1 MQAKNSI
8 VGVVIAGGRSLRFGG
23 EKAVAPFA
31 GKPLLM
37 WAVERLSQACS
48 SVAVNTRPGTGAEL
62 LAQSQGLPVLHDVP
76 GDPDGPLAGVRAG
89 LTWAQ
94 SLGVQSLAVSPCD
107 APLLPQDLYVR
118 LAAIAGSGAA
128 LAETSEGRQPLC
140 AVWPVAAL
148 PVVIAAVREGAHPPT
163 WRVLEELGAHRLP
176 VDPPGLFA
184 NLNTREDLA
193 RLEVAFYQR

>member
-23 EKAVAPFA
+23 EKAVALFA
-31 GKPLLM
+31 GKPLLV

-48 SVAVNTRPGTGAEL
+48 LVAVNARAGTSAEL

-89 LTWAQ
+89 LIWAQ
-94 SLGVQSLAVSPCD
+94 SLGVESLAVSPCD

-140 AVWPVAAL
+140 AVWPIAAL
-148 PVVIAAVREGAHPPT
+148 PVVTAAVKDGAHPPT
-163 WRVLEELGAHRLP
+163 WRVLEELGAHRLR

-193 RLEVAFYQR
+193 RLEAAYHQR